1 MKKEGKLF
9 GIINVIDLLVLIAII
24 GVVAV
29 AGYFVMKPPADE
41 DEKDKDGSFKG
52 ADGCVEVVFYTEEV
66 SDFVIDKVNADGG
79 SYVFDDACQH
89 LLGEVMDVDVGESL
103 VYTVNSDGE
112 TVTGVKEGY
121 SSAYITSVLSEA
133 TRTRFG
139 FTYKLANYGVGH
151 SMVIRVD
158 DAKIYLRVFDIHA
171 AQRRHRRPIDTSSN
185 GKYMEMFEA

>member
-29 AGYFVMKPPADE
+29 AGYFVMAPSADE
-41 DEKDKDGSFKG
+41 DEKKDKDGSFKG

-66 SDFVIDKVNADGG
+66 SDFVIDKVDADGG
-79 SYVFDDACQH
+79 SYVF
-89 LLGEVMDVDVGESL
+89 EVMDVDVGESL

-121 SSAYITSVLSEA
+121 SSAYITSVISEA

-139 FTYKLANYGVGH
+139 FTYRLANYGVGH

-158 DAKIYLRVFDIHA
+158 DAKIYLRVFDIRA

>member
-29 AGYFVMKPPADE
+29 AGYFVTMPSADE
-41 DEKDKDGSFKG
+41 DEKKDKDGSFKG

-103 VYTVNSDGE
+103 VYTVNSDG
-112 TVTGVKEGY
+112 
-121 SSAYITSVLSEA
+121 
-133 TRTRFG
+133 
-139 FTYKLANYGVGH
+139 
-151 SMVIRVD
+151 
-158 DAKIYLRVFDIHA
+158 
-171 AQRRHRRPIDTSSN
+171 
-185 GKYMEMFEA
+185 